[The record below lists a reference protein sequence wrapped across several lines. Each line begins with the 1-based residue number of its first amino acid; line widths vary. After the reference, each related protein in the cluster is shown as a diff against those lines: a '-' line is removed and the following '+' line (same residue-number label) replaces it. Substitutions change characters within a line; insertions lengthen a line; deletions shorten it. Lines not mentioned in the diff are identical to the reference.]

1 MSATDKSTKF
11 RLQSSSVTTI
21 ISLSLVLF
29 MLGLLGLLILNTKQ
43 LADHFKENIGFQII
57 LKDEAKQADI
67 EKLNDMLKSTTYV
80 KSTQFITKD
89 EAAKTLQQDLG
100 EDFVTFIGYNPLK
113 ASIDVRFKAE
123 YTNQD
128 SIGWIEQQIL
138 ENKNVK
144 ELVYPKSLISNMNSN
159 MKKVGIVLL
168 SFSAVLMLIAIALIN
183 NTIRLSIY
191 SKRFIIKTMQLV
203 GATQAF
209 IRLPF
214 VLKGMQQGI
223 YSAIIAIL
231 LLMGVLFFS
240 RKQLPDIVVVDAP
253 SMLALLFGLVIMLG
267 IAIGTISTALAVRKY
282 LRLRSDELY
291 Y

>member
-1 MSATDKSTKF
+1 MSTTDKSTNF
-11 RLQSSSVTTI
+11 RLQSSSITTI

-57 LKDEAKQADI
+57 LKDEAKEADI
-67 EKLNDMLKSTTYV
+67 EKLNDMLKGTTYV
-80 KSTQFITKD
+80 KSTQLITKD
-89 EAAKTLQQDLG
+89 EAAKILQQDLG
-100 EDFVTFIGYNPLK
+100 EDFVAFIGYNPLK

-144 ELVYPKSLISNMNSN
+144 ELVYPKSLISNMNNN

-253 SMLALLFGLVIMLG
+253 SMLAMLFGLVIMLG